1 MAIYMD
7 DLMKNIHDILENV
20 TIKYDAEASKY
31 ETLET
36 RINADKYL
44 SALENLDTFRSYE
57 TFDTEALRLAGCTQ
71 EQISEWY
78 YDKNKIP
85 LEMRDVIV
93 AQQRRIVI
101 RDYVELNSY
110 YRTICGLPDLDDK
123 EELFAPPDY
132 YADLGILPCPIHQL
146 PDPYIN
152 LMEKSGLLDTYR
164 EMYPNKKYLNYLGT
178 KRVDLVVARRAMNF
192 GIIKLDTSLM
202 NSKIYETFTM
212 CYESAREYYM
222 RVIYNKDLNKSYDNY
237 NNLIGLCIMLTA
249 LNKLIQAN
257 IKNVIERDLFDLN
270 TIRLLYEAY
279 NIPFVNKLPI
289 EYHRILV
296 RNINYL
302 LSNKSTDKVLID
314 LLELF
319 GYSHIQMFKY
329 YLVKQHK
336 KDDQGN
342 PLFIH
347 KENEKGEDV
356 LDYEKMFSFH
366 FQAVNVKERN
376 VARSIVES
384 FQTEK
389 YSTVIADD
397 PYWVDDND
405 LRNALYTREFNYIET
420 KYIGINIMYLMTN
433 KLFDLQY
440 GIRMLLDSK
449 DDLDKFDIK
458 ITRLF
463 GLQKFKIFD
472 VVIALM
478 YLLCKRSGFKGNVL
492 VNPGQISSIKG
503 FNFKENIKIIAAD
516 IYKNPL
522 IDNAVAD
529 KLLEMDFKFVSDVNV
544 VYNNICFLYRFIV
557 ENRYRASSMEVYKA
571 YDELFN
577 TLLITQENADLFKT
591 PDGTFMETYEEYL
604 KRSNI
609 GLYNFLSSVPEHET
623 TSVMDILIE
632 SLIDIIPDFTNL
644 RIVNN
649 SDNVLVTA
657 LIKLITYF
665 KSYTTDII
673 NLSSYY
679 FLNDKADNILKLIGS
694 SLITHWDDMST
705 KQYLTLIYDHMG
717 GYMSDIYLKD
727 IVNSRDELENLGDT
741 IGGWKS
747 ILHKEHTKIIDMLMK
762 NVKVDYR
769 IDEINKIKYLTKAL
783 EKFMNLNDVMN
794 LPLSEIHAVE
804 SYIKTLNTL
813 SVRDN
818 MPDYISD
825 IDLRDDIDEYQ
836 HELDSLSVKY
846 LIKEIMSTLNSS
858 ITDITKEME
867 LGDSSTFNDGRSR
880 YNVIFTD
887 IDKISSEYD
896 HLNSNITQNIKSN
909 CGSSHKITIIR
920 E

>member
-1 MAIYMD
+1 MAVYMD
-7 DLMKNIHDILENV
+7 DLMKNIHIILENV
-20 TIKYDAEASKY
+20 TIKYEVEAIQH
-31 ETLET
+31 ETLQS
-36 RINADKYL
+36 RINADRYL
-44 SALENLDTFRSYE
+44 AAVEGVDTFRSYD
-57 TFDTEALRLAGCTQ
+57 TFDVEALKMAGCTDT
-71 EQISEWY
+71 EIEEWHLN
-78 YDKNKIP
+78 KNKIP
-85 LEMRDVIV
+85 VDRRDSIV

-101 RDYVELNSY
+101 RDYVELNPY
-110 YRTICGLPDLDDK
+110 YRTICGLPALDD
-123 EELFAPPDY
+123 EEILFAPPDY
-132 YADLGILPCPIHQL
+132 YADLGILPCPLYQL
-146 PDPYIN
+146 PDAYITI
-152 LMEKSGLLDTYR
+152 MEKSGALDSYR

-178 KRVDLVVARRAMNF
+178 KRVDITDARRALNF
-192 GIIKLDTSLM
+192 GILKLDPSLV

-222 RVIYNKDLNKSYDNY
+222 RVIYNKDMNKNYDNY

-249 LNKLIQAN
+249 LSKLIQAN

-289 EYHRILV
+289 EYHRIMV

-336 KDDQGN
+336 KDEHGQ
-342 PLFIH
+342 PLFIY
-347 KENEKGEDV
+347 KEDENGNRV

-376 VARSIVES
+376 IAHAIVETH
-384 FQTEK
+384 QTEK
-389 YSTVIADD
+389 YETVIVDD
-397 PYWVDDND
+397 PYWVDDAD

-433 KLFDLQY
+433 KLYDLQY

-449 DDLDKFDIK
+449 EELSKFDVK
-458 ITRLF
+458 ITRIF
-463 GLQKFKIFD
+463 GLQKFQIFD

-492 VNPGQISSIKG
+492 VNPGQISAVKG
-503 FNFKENIKIIAAD
+503 FNFKENLRLIASH
-516 IYKNPL
+516 IYSDPL
-522 IDNAVAD
+522 IDNSVAD
-529 KLLEMDFKFVSDVNV
+529 KLLDMDFNFISDVNT
-544 VYNNICFLYRFIV
+544 VYNNICYLYEFIV
-557 ENRYRASSMEVYKA
+557 ENRYRASSIEVYKA

-577 TLLITQENADLFKT
+577 TILITQENADLFKS
-591 PDGTFMETYEEYL
+591 PDGTFRETYEEYL
-604 KRSNI
+604 RTSNLVLYDYLSNI
-609 GLYNFLSSVPEHET
+609 PEHEVT
-623 TSVMDILIE
+623 TVMDILIE
-632 SLIDIIPDFTNL
+632 SLLEVIPDFTNL

-649 SDNVLVTA
+649 SDNAMVTA

-717 GYMSDIYLKD
+717 GYMTDIYLKD
-727 IVNSRDELENLGDT
+727 LVNSRDELENLGDVL
-741 IGGWKS
+741 GGWKE
-747 ILHKEHTKIIDMLMK
+747 ILHLEHIKLIDKLME
-762 NVKVDYR
+762 NAKVDFDIR
-769 IDEINKIKYLTKAL
+769 EVNKLKYLTKSVEKILQTDDIL
-783 EKFMNLNDVMN
+783 ELSLAEIHSIQAYMNLVQD
-794 LPLSEIHAVE
+794 LSIAD
-804 SYIKTLNTL
+804 K
-813 SVRDN
+813 

-825 IDLRDDIDEYQ
+825 INLRDDIAEYT
-836 HELDSLSVKY
+836 HEMDSASVDY
-846 LIKEIMSTLNSS
+846 LIKEILSILHKGVVSIIKDMELPDNMELDDSRSIFNMV
-858 ITDITKEME
+858 ITD
-867 LGDSSTFNDGRSR
+867 R
-880 YNVIFTD
+880 
-887 IDKISSEYD
+887 DKISTAYD
-896 HLNSNITQNIKSN
+896 YLNSVVDQGVRSN
-909 CGSSHKITIIR
+909 CGTRDTISIIR